1 MIQTCL
7 THKRELEQN
16 FVCLHFAT
24 GLVFLKKLLN
34 LQLCLNEEE
43 EEEEENGLGEF
54 GLRDPRGDAV
64 DADLQVLQKNTFNIF
79 ILFIGTIKNIP
90 KCLICLKAL

>member
-1 MIQTCL
+1 MPPFCDWIGI
-7 THKRELEQN
+7 
-16 FVCLHFAT
+16 F
-24 GLVFLKKLLN
+24 KKLSN
-34 LQLCLNEEE
+34 LQLCLHEEE
-43 EEEEENGLGEF
+43 EEEDEYGLGEF

-64 DADLQVLQKNTFNIF
+64 DADLQVLQKKTTFSIF